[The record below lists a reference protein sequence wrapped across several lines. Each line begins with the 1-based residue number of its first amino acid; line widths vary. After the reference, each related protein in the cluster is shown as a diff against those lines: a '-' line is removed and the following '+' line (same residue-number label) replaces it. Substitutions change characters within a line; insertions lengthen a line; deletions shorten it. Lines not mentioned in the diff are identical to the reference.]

1 MRSSWRAS
9 PICERVSLT
18 PNDSVMRLPEAKI
31 KQAIL
36 HPESEV
42 RLTAVDYFAGSES
55 CDPEVMPLVIQ
66 AVEEYG
72 RDSSFRL
79 LRYAENLVQTAA
91 TLDWLIDEL
100 RRDFDIDD
108 INADNLRF
116 ALGLVVLAAPVDLLR
131 KRKPEIDL
139 LAAFAAELRGPLDER
154 LDMANW
160 GLEKCWEALE
170 ELGRRTMKKGDFT
183 VNETRYASRIIESLA
198 QYPDER
204 GDMVLDLLQS
214 EFPAKGKRLMHWLE
228 PEIVRLAGRMRLQA
242 AIPILVEHLH
252 SDEDSL
258 IDASVTALMKIGTDA
273 VVEAIADDWPDASD
287 DFRGSAADVLDKI
300 HSDLCVKNCIEF
312 LEFEDDL
319 ETAVALGHAL
329 LSHFAF
335 EGIEPVQEFFMIEE
349 EEWSAEHFDLLYH
362 LVASATIMEVGF
374 PEYERWYQEAQDSNW
389 GWTDYQRPRLADA
402 FRHDPIGPTVS
413 GNGKG

>member
-1 MRSSWRAS
+1 
-9 PICERVSLT
+9 
-18 PNDSVMRLPEAKI
+18 MRLPEARI

-42 RLTAVDYFAGSES
+42 RLTAVDYFAGSHS

-66 AVEEYG
+66 AVEKYG

-79 LRYAENLVQTAA
+79 LRDAERLTQTDA
-91 TLDWLIDEL
+91 TMDWLLGEL
-100 RRDFDIDD
+100 RRDFDVDD
-108 INADNLRF
+108 INSDNIRF
-116 ALGLVVLAAPVDLLR
+116 SIALIVFDAPIDLLR
-131 KRKPEIDL
+131 KRKADIDRL
-139 LAAFAAELRGPLDER
+139 SAFPAELRSPLDER
-154 LDMANW
+154 LEMANW

-183 VNETRYASRIIESLA
+183 LSETRYASRIIESLA

-204 GDMVLDLLQS
+204 GDMVLDLLQRNY
-214 EFPAKGKRLMHWLE
+214 PAKGRRLMHWLE
-228 PEIVRLAGRMRLQA
+228 PEIIRLAGQMRLESS
-242 AIPILVEHLH
+242 IPILVEHLH

-258 IDASVTALMKIGTDA
+258 IDAAETALMKIGTDA

-402 FRHDPIGPTVS
+402 FRPDPIGPTVS

>member
-1 MRSSWRAS
+1 
-9 PICERVSLT
+9 
-18 PNDSVMRLPEAKI
+18 MRLPEARI

-36 HPESEV
+36 HPESEI
-42 RLTAVDYFAGSES
+42 RLTAVDYFAGSRS

-66 AVEEYG
+66 AVEKYG
-72 RDSSFRL
+72 RDSSFRV
-79 LRYAENLVQTAA
+79 LRYAEHLVQTAA

-100 RRDFDIDD
+100 RQDFDTEE
-108 INADNLRF
+108 INTDNLRF
-116 ALGLVVLAAPVDLLR
+116 ALGLVILSAPADLLR
-131 KRKPEIDL
+131 KRKLDIDR
-139 LAAFAAELRGPLDER
+139 LAAFPAELRSPLDER
-154 LDMANW
+154 LEMANW
-160 GLEKCWEALE
+160 GVEKCWEALE

-183 VNETRYASRIIESLA
+183 LSETRYASRVIESLA

-204 GDMVLDLLQS
+204 GDMVLDLLQRNY
-214 EFPAKGKRLMHWLE
+214 PAKGRRLMHWLE
-228 PEIVRLAGRMRLQA
+228 PEIIRLTGQMRLES

-258 IDASVTALMKIGTDA
+258 IDAAETALMKIGTDA

-287 DFRGSAADVLDKI
+287 DFRGGAADVLEKI
-300 HSDLCVKNCIEF
+300 HSDLCVENCLEF

-319 ETAVALGHAL
+319 ETAVMLGHAL

-374 PEYERWYQEAQDSNW
+374 PEYEALVSGVQDSNW
-389 GWTDYQRPRLADA
+389 GWTDYERPRLANA
-402 FRHDPIGPTVS
+402 FRPDPIGPTVS
-413 GNGKG
+413 DNGKG

>member
-1 MRSSWRAS
+1 
-9 PICERVSLT
+9 
-18 PNDSVMRLPEAKI
+18 MRLSEAKI
-31 KQAIL
+31 KRAIL

-42 RLTAVDYFAGSES
+42 RLTAVDYFAGSQS
-55 CDPEVMPLVIQ
+55 CDPDVMPLVIQ
-66 AVEEYG
+66 AVEKYG

-79 LRYAENLVQTAA
+79 LRYAEHLVQTAA
-91 TLDWLIDEL
+91 TLEWLIDEL
-100 RRDFDIDD
+100 RRDFDIED
-108 INADNLRF
+108 INADNIRF
-116 ALGLVVLAAPVDLLR
+116 ALDLVVLAAPVNLLQ
-131 KRKPEIDL
+131 KRKPDIDL
-139 LAAFAAELRGPLDER
+139 LAAFAFELRGPLDER

-204 GDMVLDLLQS
+204 GDMVLELLQS

-228 PEIVRLAGRMRLQA
+228 PEIVRLAGRMRLES

-258 IDASVTALMKIGTDA
+258 IDAAETALMKIGTDA

-287 DFRGSAADVLDKI
+287 DFRGGAADVLDKI

-349 EEWSAEHFDLLYH
+349 EEWSRRTLR
-362 LVASATIMEVGF
+362 SALS
-374 PEYERWYQEAQDSNW
+374 PC
-389 GWTDYQRPRLADA
+389 RLGDDHGS
-402 FRHDPIGPTVS
+402 RVS
-413 GNGKG
+413 RI